1 MIAIEELKKITDNN
15 YLIYSVIL
23 IVIGVFIDNI
33 IHKIRNK
40 SGKFGYISYFN
51 RIALSMDDPIFGSI
65 KITWRENP
73 VKNLYLFIIEVENLT
88 YKDYEDL
95 EFKVYSGD
103 DTIILNEKT
112 AVINSPY
119 IIPLSKSYLERLTV
133 PEGQQLNP
141 QQMNEYNHNREYLLP
156 TFNRGQKIRFS
167 YLCSKPNDV
176 REPGVFISTL
186 TKGIKLKK
194 LKNPSVIINPI
205 LNVPV
210 PIAVFYALIIAAL
223 VIVLCGLFIRNI
235 WWASA
240 ISMSVGL
247 TGQLFGAIAYRV
259 EKFIKNIFAG

>member
-1 MIAIEELKKITDNN
+1 MIDTGELKKITDNKH
-15 YLIYSVIL
+15 LIYSIIL

-103 DTIILNEKT
+103 STTILNEKT
-112 AVINSPY
+112 AIINSPY
-119 IIPLSKSYLERLTV
+119 IVPWSPSYLSRITA
-133 PEGQQLNP
+133 PQGQNP
-141 QQMNEYNHNREYLLP
+141 TSQQIYELNHNREYSLH

-167 YLCSKPNDV
+167 YLCSKPHDDTD
-176 REPGVFISTL
+176 PDVFIATP
-186 TKGIKLKK
+186 TKGVKLKK
-194 LKNPSVIINPI
+194 LKNPSIIINPI
-205 LNVPV
+205 FGVPV
-210 PIAVFYALIIAAL
+210 PVTIFPTLVIAVLAIA
-223 VIVLCGLFIRNI
+223 LCGLFIQNV
-235 WWASA
+235 WLASLIA
-240 ISMSVGL
+240 MFIGL
-247 TGQLFGAIAYRV
+247 TGQLFGAIVYRII
-259 EKFIKNIFAG
+259 KFITNMLAG